1 MAQKQIS
8 LPSKVCQA
16 AAYLVY
22 TVASIA
28 TFAAFQAQSPNEN
41 IAFLLL
47 LSPIIALFWILGV
60 VLMAFTCY
68 LIYKILFQN

>member
-8 LPSKVCQA
+8 LPSKFYQA
-16 AAYLVY
+16 VAYLVY

-28 TFAAFQAQSPNEN
+28 TFYAFQAQNPNAN
-41 IAFLLL
+41 VVLMLI

-60 VLMAFTCY
+60 VIMAFIFY